1 MKLQFLVLLASLT
14 TFSQTLV
21 PDPTFGN
28 SGIGRVIFPSGYS
41 QPTSMQIQTDGKIL
55 VCGHTTSNSGH
66 QVGITRFNQDGSLDE
81 NFGTDGIV
89 ILDKDVIPSD
99 RSYVRIVNDDKIM
112 VVSTS
117 RQTISSYDR
126 FLVAQYNNDGTLDS
140 EFGDNGIT
148 LIDGTGYLY
157 GFEVQS
163 DGKLIL
169 IGEFYSS
176 GQSDFGIVRL
186 DATGSLDTTF
196 GLDGRTVINFGTIA
210 NPTILTTDFP
220 TYCQILNDGKILI
233 GGSTNSTTYQ
243 GYEFAL
249 AKLDQDGKLDITF
262 GNEGKLITSFG
273 INNAQLNTVMVNDN
287 DEIFALGAIYGVIDA
302 GAKIGLAKY
311 DQYGNL
317 DVNFGTN
324 GTTITQIN
332 MSGTWGFL
340 NQAYIT
346 EEGKILGAG
355 FNQVNGFNEVDV
367 VLMQYNPDGTL
378 DDSFGIDG
386 LQIFDFD
393 QDPTF
398 ESMTTIVSTTDNK
411 VIMAGILNN
420 NFAVVKL
427 IDGALSTSIN
437 VQTNFSVF
445 PNPTKD
451 VLNITNIQKMDAIT
465 ILDVLGKSIFEKI
478 ESTSQIDVSRL
489 QQGLYFIQ
497 ILSQGKTFT
506 QKFIKE

>member
-1 MKLQFLVLLASLT
+1 
-14 TFSQTLV
+14 
-21 PDPTFGN
+21 
-28 SGIGRVIFPSGYS
+28 
-41 QPTSMQIQTDGKIL
+41 
-55 VCGHTTSNSGH
+55 
-66 QVGITRFNQDGSLDE
+66 
-81 NFGTDGIV
+81 
-89 ILDKDVIPSD
+89 
-99 RSYVRIVNDDKIM
+99 M

-287 DEIFALGAIYGVIDA
+287 DEIFAPEQFMELSMQAL
-302 GAKIGLAKY
+302 K
-311 DQYGNL
+311 L
-317 DVNFGTN
+317 D
-324 GTTITQIN
+324 
-332 MSGTWGFL
+332 
-340 NQAYIT
+340 
-346 EEGKILGAG
+346 
-355 FNQVNGFNEVDV
+355 
-367 VLMQYNPDGTL
+367 
-378 DDSFGIDG
+378 
-386 LQIFDFD
+386 
-393 QDPTF
+393 
-398 ESMTTIVSTTDNK
+398 
-411 VIMAGILNN
+411 
-420 NFAVVKL
+420 
-427 IDGALSTSIN
+427 
-437 VQTNFSVF
+437 
-445 PNPTKD
+445 
-451 VLNITNIQKMDAIT
+451 
-465 ILDVLGKSIFEKI
+465 
-478 ESTSQIDVSRL
+478 
-489 QQGLYFIQ
+489 
-497 ILSQGKTFT
+497 
-506 QKFIKE
+506 